1 MKRVLVSSGDTAPS
15 GLPFSPALRVGDW
28 VFLSG
33 QAGFDRDGKLGE
45 TIEEQTQAT
54 LENVQSLLRAAGC
67 ELDDVVTALVHLADL
82 DTFDRYN
89 AVYER
94 SFADPRPTRTTVEA
108 KLLPG
113 LLVEITVSAVRP
125 SSA

>member
-1 MKRVLVSSGDTAPS
+1 MKRVLISSGDTAPS

-33 QAGFDRDGKLGE
+33 QAGFDRDGKLGD
-45 TIEEQTQAT
+45 TIEEQTRAT

-89 AVYER
+89 AVYE
-94 SFADPRPTRTTVEA
+94 SYFAEPRPTRTTVEA
-108 KLLPG
+108 RLLPG

-125 SSA
+125 S

>member
-1 MKRVLVSSGDTAPS
+1 MERVLVSSGDAAPS

-33 QAGFDRDGKLGE
+33 QAGFDHDGKLGD
-45 TIEEQTQAT
+45 TIEEQTRAT

-89 AVYER
+89 AVYE
-94 SFADPRPTRTTVEA
+94 SYFAAPRPTRTTVEA
-108 KLLPG
+108 RLLPG

-125 SSA
+125 S

>member
-1 MKRVLVSSGDTAPS
+1 MQRVLVSSGDVAAS

-33 QAGFDRDGKLGE
+33 QAGFDRDGALAD
-45 TIEEQTQAT
+45 TIEAQTQAT
-54 LENVQSLLRAAGC
+54 LENVQTLLRAAGC
-67 ELDDVVTALVHLADL
+67 ELDDVVTVLVHLADL
-82 DTFDRYN
+82 ALFDRFN

-94 SFADPRPTRTTVEA
+94 SFADPKPTRTTVEA
-108 KLLPG
+108 RLLDG

-125 SSA
+125 G